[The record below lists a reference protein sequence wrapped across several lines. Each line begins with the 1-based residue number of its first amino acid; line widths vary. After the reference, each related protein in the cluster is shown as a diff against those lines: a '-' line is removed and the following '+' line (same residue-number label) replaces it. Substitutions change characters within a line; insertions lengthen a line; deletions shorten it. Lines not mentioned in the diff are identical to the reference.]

1 MFINARL
8 INLYSNTFKLAVKPP
23 DYREDFFMQNSKTK
37 KLVEISILVALAFV
51 LDYVANIYSG
61 WFWPF
66 GGSISFS
73 LVPLAIIAYRYGW
86 VAGFTGGFVMG
97 LLQLLTGA
105 YIMHPVQVLF
115 DYPLPYA
122 VLGFSGFF
130 ASKINKIDG
139 SHRMIYIFVST
150 GIASIARLVCH
161 VVSGVAF
168 FADYAP
174 EGMNPIVYS
183 VVYNIPYVLA
193 SYIVSAVVLV
203 VLYKRYASQLVNVSK
218 SQTNAVSNE
227 KIASI

>member
-1 MFINARL
+1 MFINAIL

-51 LDYVANIYSG
+51 FDYVANIYSG

-73 LVPLAIIAYRYGW
+73 LVPLVIIAYRYGW

-105 YIMHPVQVLF
+105 YIMHPIQVLF

-122 VLGFSGFF
+122 VLGFAGFF
-130 ASKINKIDG
+130 ASKINTVDG
-139 SHRMIYIFVST
+139 NHRMTSIWVST
-150 GIASIARLVCH
+150 GIASVARLICH
-161 VVSGVAF
+161 IISGVAF

-174 EGMNPIVYS
+174 EGMNPVIYS
-183 VVYNIPYVLA
+183 IVYNIPYVLA
-193 SYIVSAVVLV
+193 SYIISAVVLV
-203 VLYKRYASQLVNVSK
+203 VLYRRYAMELVNAPK
-218 SQTNAVSNE
+218 TDTN
-227 KIASI
+227 II